1 MKIAKKLNLKI
12 LYKKNLGT
20 GPFLASYS
28 LVHNIL
34 KKIYPVNLLILT
46 LSIILD
52 FLLSLFSQK
61 LKNYY
66 PISNFV
72 VFKKIN
78 YFLKC
83 NKKTFFKVCKY
94 FNFWYFRFTFNSIFK
109 IIGVS
114 LMICL
119 F

>member
-52 FLLSLFSQK
+52 F
-61 LKNYY
+61 
-66 PISNFV
+66 
-72 VFKKIN
+72 
-78 YFLKC
+78 
-83 NKKTFFKVCKY
+83 
-94 FNFWYFRFTFNSIFK
+94 
-109 IIGVS
+109 
-114 LMICL
+114 
-119 F
+119 

>member
-12 LYKKNLGT
+12 LYKKKSWDWSI
-20 GPFLASYS
+20 LASYS

-72 VFKKIN
+72 VFKK
-78 YFLKC
+78 
-83 NKKTFFKVCKY
+83 NKLFFK
-94 FNFWYFRFTFNSIFK
+94 
-109 IIGVS
+109 
-114 LMICL
+114 M
-119 F
+119 